1 MRGQSMET
9 KQWMKLV
16 ITRSQAHEVAKA
28 PTFAINATTPIHLSS
43 DISPIRDFGE
53 GGWILLKEISSGDW
67 KHLELIGIIF
77 NAQFHVI

>member
-53 GGWILLKEISSGDW
+53 GG
-67 KHLELIGIIF
+67 
-77 NAQFHVI
+77 